1 VAAFEEQQSG
11 DSYDPFSDQVGAS
24 TDQAEVPE
32 VAGGDLESSISDPS
46 DGALLAVRWVIEQA
60 LRDGW
65 ALAEVIDAVDEA
77 IRDSE
82 GWS

>member
-1 VAAFEEQQSG
+1 
-11 DSYDPFSDQVGAS
+11 
-24 TDQAEVPE
+24 
-32 VAGGDLESSISDPS
+32 
-46 DGALLAVRWVIEQA
+46 LLAVRWVIEQA